1 MRYEGTI
8 YRPPS
13 EAYSLLIQAT
23 IGCPHN
29 KCTFCRM
36 YKGVKFRVRPV
47 AEIKEDLLEAYKTY
61 GPFVQ
66 SVFFPDGNTI
76 IMKTDQLVEILEYT
90 RELFPYLE
98 RITMY
103 GSARFVNKKKPEE
116 LRRLKEAGLN
126 RLHAGMESGDDEV
139 LRRLCKGT
147 TSKEIIAA
155 GVKLKEAGIEV
166 SEYYLTGA
174 GGVELSE
181 QHALNS
187 ARVLN
192 AIVPD
197 FIRIRTLRVQKHT
210 PLYEQQQQGLFVL
223 PSPHQALQELRT
235 LVENLHCVGSHILS
249 DHFQNYCNV
258 QGTIPFDRPLMQ
270 LEIEKALAMDERFLR
285 RPFNGQL

>member
-36 YKGVKFRVRPV
+36 YKDTRFRVRPV

-61 GPFVQ
+61 GPYVQ

-76 IMKTDQLVEILEYT
+76 IMKTDHLVEILEYT
-90 RELFPYLE
+90 HELFPYLE
-98 RITMY
+98 RVTMY
-103 GSARFVNKKKPEE
+103 GSARFINKKKPEE
-116 LRRLKEAGLN
+116 LRRIREAGLN

-147 TSKEIIAA
+147 NSEEIITA
-155 GVKLKEAGIEV
+155 GLKLKEAGIQV

-174 GGVELSE
+174 GGVELTR

-187 ARVLN
+187 ARVLS
-192 AIVPD
+192 AVKPE

-210 PLYEQQQQGLFVL
+210 PLYEQQQQGLFTL
-223 PSPHQALQELRT
+223 PGPHMALRELKM
-235 LVENLHCVGSHILS
+235 LVENLDCSGSHILS
-249 DHFQNYCNV
+249 DHFLNYCNV
-258 QGTIPFDRPLMQ
+258 QGFFPDDRILML
-270 LEIEKALAMDERFLR
+270 LEIEKALALDERDLL
-285 RPFNGQL
+285 RPFSGQL

>member
-36 YKGVKFRVRPV
+36 YKDVQFRVRPV
-47 AEIKEDLLEAYKTY
+47 ADIKEDLLEAYRTY
-61 GPFVQ
+61 GPYVQ

-116 LRRLKEAGLN
+116 LCRLKEAGLN

-147 TSKEIIAA
+147 NAEEIITA
-155 GVKLKEAGIEV
+155 GLKLKEAGIQV

-210 PLYEQQQQGLFVL
+210 PLYEQERQGQFVL
-223 PSPHQALQELRT
+223 PSPHQALQELRI
-235 LVENLHCVGSHILS
+235 LVDHLNCKGSRLLS
-249 DHFQNYCNV
+249 DHFQNYCNI
-258 QGTIPFDRPLMQ
+258 QGIIPQDRTLMQ
-270 LEIEKALAMDERFLR
+270 LEIEKALATDERLLR
-285 RPFNGQL
+285 RPFDGRL